1 MLEEVQRAVQAE
13 DGRIE
18 VPSDRRKVMRQI
30 AAPLRLG
37 EQYEAP
43 FLLGT
48 HWKDVLER
56 AAGTARHDGATTISV
71 ADLRAWID
79 ASAPMGLTR
88 DVQSLIIMSFA
99 AQTGRAFA
107 LNSGP
112 APGLSIDKLDDALEL
127 VTTELPD
134 QASWR
139 IAVQRAAS
147 ILGLAA
153 VNPALTPQSL
163 DTLVANLR
171 ERASAAVDS
180 AGALVPALEKRL
192 SALGLEAEATPRAET
207 ARAGAQLVNALVHT
221 ASPENVI
228 DRFATQDL
236 PSSEAALGKSI
247 ASSSAVLTALADPQ
261 WAVVDLVAE
270 RASRGEQPFQR
281 IVDELSRAL
290 AHDEFAEPLAP
301 ALANAAQR
309 GLALLR
315 APDPPPPPPPPQILP
330 ASSQHRET

>member
-1 MLEEVQRAVQAE
+1 M
-13 DGRIE
+13 
-18 VPSDRRKVMRQI
+18 
-30 AAPLRLG
+30 
-37 EQYEAP
+37 
-43 FLLGT
+43 
-48 HWKDVLER
+48 
-56 AAGTARHDGATTISV
+56 
-71 ADLRAWID
+71 
-79 ASAPMGLTR
+79 
-88 DVQSLIIMSFA
+88 
-99 AQTGRAFA
+99 
-107 LNSGP
+107 
-112 APGLSIDKLDDALEL
+112 
-127 VTTELPD
+127 
-134 QASWR
+134 
-139 IAVQRAAS
+139 
-147 ILGLAA
+147 
-153 VNPALTPQSL
+153 NPALTPQSL

-171 ERASAAVDS
+171 ERASVAVDS

-315 APDPPPPPPPPQILP
+315 APDPPPPPPPPSPPDTPGLVTTQGDLSNVDPATAQAQIAQL
-330 ASSQHRET
+330 ADVDGEVRIDLRWTITTRDERA